1 MNKKLV
7 INYAS
12 SHKLN
17 VRHIYDEQL
26 LIVAKQPLNTN
37 MFIVDYIC
45 ILGHRSFVAA
55 ELTSILPGP
64 VICPGIDLI
73 ARYLKRN
80 KKKI

>member
-37 MFIVDYIC
+37 MFIVDDIC